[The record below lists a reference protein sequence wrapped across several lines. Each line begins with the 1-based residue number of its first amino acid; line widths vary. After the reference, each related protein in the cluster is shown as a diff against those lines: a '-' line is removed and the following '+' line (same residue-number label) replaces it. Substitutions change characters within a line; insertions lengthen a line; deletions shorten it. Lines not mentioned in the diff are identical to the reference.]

1 MNEMSTKMYNDMLDM
16 YAAAA
21 LSAVIAED
29 AYGNQYSI
37 ARRTLDIAKVMIE
50 IRNLEYAKKD

>member
-1 MNEMSTKMYNDMLDM
+1 MSTKMYNELLDA
-16 YAAAA
+16 YAMAA
-21 LSAVIAED
+21 LPAVIAED

-50 IRNLEYAKKD
+50 IRNLEYAKNERS